1 MAWQQGQGEDFGGTV
16 KEPYRASND
25 PGMAKPAEPP
35 EAGEQQPSGCLRQP
49 MVTQEHGDVS
59 SYLKTGCLVL
69 LLNCF
74 LPFFFL
80 SKTSNETR
88 TTITI
93 TCLHRWLNKCIALAG
108 QVVRKDQEEAER
120 LIDV

>member
-1 MAWQQGQGEDFGGTV
+1 
-16 KEPYRASND
+16 
-25 PGMAKPAEPP
+25 
-35 EAGEQQPSGCLRQP
+35 

-74 LPFFFL
+74 LPFFL

-88 TTITI
+88 TTI

>member
-1 MAWQQGQGEDFGGTV
+1 ME
-16 KEPYRASND
+16 EPGRASND
-25 PGMAKPAEPP
+25 HGQACRATTAFALSEAAHGDPGAW
-35 EAGEQQPSGCLRQP
+35 GCLLLPQDR
-49 MVTQEHGDVS
+49 VLG
-59 SYLKTGCLVL
+59 LVVEL
-69 LLNCF
+69 F
-74 LPFFFL
+74 STFFL

-88 TTITI
+88 TTI